1 MKFVL
6 GLLIA
11 AVAIAYF
18 GHRAST
24 AIQADSKKSGTR
36 ITDVSNLLNRA
47 ATGKPLDGRQAPD
60 GRWIARMTAACKRR
74 ETLLAQVPR
83 AGSASAI
90 AARGERILAIYDAFS
105 ARVASIRPP
114 AGYKTEARRIRS
126 FNARQE
132 RLLEREVRA
141 AGSGDLGLATRE
153 SVALRE
159 LAGRANAVFLALHL
173 DRCAFGSSSMP
184 L

>member
-11 AVAIAYF
+11 AVAIGYF
-18 GHRAST
+18 SHSAAT
-24 AIQADSKKSGTR
+24 AFQADSKKSGTR
-36 ITDVSNLLNRA
+36 LTDVSRLLNRA

-60 GRWIARMTAACKRR
+60 RRWIARMTAACKRR
-74 ETLLAQVPR
+74 EALLAQVPR
-83 AGSASAI
+83 GGSASAI
-90 AARGERILAIYDAFS
+90 AERGERILSIYRAYS
-105 ARVASIRPP
+105 TRVATIPP
-114 AGYKTEARRIRS
+114 AAGYESEARQIRS
-126 FNARQE
+126 FNAHQE

-141 AGSGDLGLATRE
+141 ARSGDLGLATRE

-159 LAGRANAVFLALHL
+159 LAGRANAVFLGLRL

>member
-11 AVAIAYF
+11 AVAIGYF
-18 GHRAST
+18 SHRAAT
-24 AIQADSKKSGTR
+24 AFQADSKKSGTR
-36 ITDVSNLLNRA
+36 LTDVSKLLNRA

-60 GRWIARMTAACKRR
+60 RRWIARMTAACKRR
-74 ETLLAQVPR
+74 EALLAQVPR
-83 AGSASAI
+83 GGSASAI
-90 AARGERILAIYDAFS
+90 AERGERILSIYRAYS
-105 ARVASIRPP
+105 ARVSSIPP
-114 AGYKTEARRIRS
+114 AAGYESEARQIRS
-126 FNARQE
+126 FNAHQE

-141 AGSGDLGLATRE
+141 ARSGDLGLATRE

-159 LAGRANAVFLALHL
+159 LAGRANAVFLGLRL